1 MAETLP
7 IGTLEATA
15 EPAKRKVP
23 NNILGKDDFMSLMLT
38 QIRHQDPLEPMDNTE
53 SIAQLAQFSSLEQMQ
68 NMANGIGSVLNA
80 VQSGNKAASLGM
92 IGKYVEAFTIT
103 EDENGSAVQ
112 ENVTGKVRGVDFTT
126 ENPTI
131 VVDVNG
137 KILRIPQTQVQ
148 GVAELPAQSTQPG
161 SQGASTEE
169 TENKLES

>member
-1 MAETLP
+1 
-7 IGTLEATA
+7 
-15 EPAKRKVP
+15 
-23 NNILGKDDFMSLMLT
+23 
-38 QIRHQDPLEPMDNTE
+38 
-53 SIAQLAQFSSLEQMQ
+53 
-68 NMANGIGSVLNA
+68 
-80 VQSGNKAASLGM
+80 M
-92 IGKYVEAFTIT
+92 IGKYGEAFTIT